1 MKKNLSLA
9 ILGLVAMFGIGVKA
23 NAAVSATASTAT
35 LSCNKTTINIGESTV
50 CKVSITPVLDGSGE
64 YVNVANFVLAP
75 SEYLIISDITPNS
88 TAGFTRSTAASGNTY
103 AFGTTQT
110 TITTGKTTEVFSFT
124 ATLSEEAKN
133 LSSTDNC
140 AQICIEAVSL
150 ITNLSDSTGTGLL
163 PSTGSNSIGTC
174 YNPVVTEQTCQG
186 DECNPKTGAFM
197 NVAVATGIGVVAIG
211 AIVLARKSNKF
222 YRV

>member
-64 YVNVANFVLAP
+64 YVAATRITLAP
-75 SEYLIISDITPNS
+75 SKHLIISDITPNS
-88 TAGFTRSTAASGNTY
+88 TAGFTRSTAASGNEY
-103 AFGTTQT
+103 SFSTTQT

-133 LSSTDNC
+133 LQSLDDC
-140 AQICIEAVSL
+140 AQICIEGVGL
-150 ITNLSDSTGTGLL
+150 ITNLNTNPEYLQ
-163 PSTGSNSIGTC
+163 PNSSGNVGTC

-186 DECNPKTGAFM
+186 DDCNPKTGAFM

>member
-64 YVNVANFVLAP
+64 YVSATSIVLAP
-75 SEYLIISDITPNS
+75 SQYLKITDITPNS
-88 TAGFTRSTAASGNTY
+88 TAGFTRSTASSNNTY
-103 AFGTTQT
+103 SFSTTQT
-110 TITTGKTTEVFSFT
+110 GATTGKTVEVFSFT

-133 LSSTDNC
+133 LSSLDDC
-140 AQICIEAVSL
+140 AQICIEGVSL
-150 ITNLSDSTGTGLL
+150 ITNLSTTPEYLQ
-163 PSTGSNSIGTC
+163 PNSSGNVGTC

-186 DECNPKTGAFM
+186 DDCNPKTGAFM